1 MLCVDGRAD
10 RPHASSMK
18 LSVVFGVIPSM
29 SGSRVFSRY
38 SVDDNIVKIVSRNR
52 AYAYYIISF
61 LSYDFNYIEVFFL
74 VIVHKTYA
82 LVRIELFKMMNELS
96 DKHCIMKLGARNQI
110 HVCI

>member
-38 SVDDNIVKIVSRNR
+38 SVDDNIVKIVSRN
-52 AYAYYIISF
+52 
-61 LSYDFNYIEVFFL
+61 
-74 VIVHKTYA
+74 
-82 LVRIELFKMMNELS
+82 
-96 DKHCIMKLGARNQI
+96 
-110 HVCI
+110 